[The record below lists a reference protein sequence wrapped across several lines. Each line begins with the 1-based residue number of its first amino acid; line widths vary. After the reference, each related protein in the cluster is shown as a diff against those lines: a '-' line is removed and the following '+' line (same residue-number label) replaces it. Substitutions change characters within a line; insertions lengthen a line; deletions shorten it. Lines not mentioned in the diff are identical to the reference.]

1 MKYQLLLEISRY
13 FMDSENVMNKTLS
26 IIKFIVIVTLLYGVI
41 SLSFRYIPFLSRYD
55 HLVIITDSM
64 DPVIEVGEVI
74 LIDKKLEISDIK
86 VNHIYAFYVDINN
99 DDKEEIV
106 VHYIDEISKN
116 GEQLIF
122 KTRPEVSDQQDSWTI
137 QERDIIGEYKFGIPK
152 IGKGLLFLESG
163 LGKAVIV
170 FDIIVIYLI
179 FGLFKAPSKE
189 PIDIIKD
196 EPEKYN
202 YK

>member
-1 MKYQLLLEISRY
+1 MHLL
-13 FMDSENVMNKTLS
+13 D
-26 IIKFIVIVTLLYGVI
+26 
-41 SLSFRYIPFLSRYD
+41 LSRLDKVFDDYKD
-55 HLVIITDSM
+55 IRHELVTFS
-64 DPVIEVGEVI
+64 EE
-74 LIDKKLEISDIK
+74 LK
-86 VNHIYAFYVDINN
+86 
-99 DDKEEIV
+99 DKEEIV

-122 KTRPEVSDQQDSWTI
+122 KTRPEISDQQDSWTI

-163 LGKAVIV
+163 LGKAVII

-179 FGLFKAPSKE
+179 FGLFKTPKKE
-189 PIDIIKD
+189 PINIFDD
-196 EPEKYN
+196 EPERYN